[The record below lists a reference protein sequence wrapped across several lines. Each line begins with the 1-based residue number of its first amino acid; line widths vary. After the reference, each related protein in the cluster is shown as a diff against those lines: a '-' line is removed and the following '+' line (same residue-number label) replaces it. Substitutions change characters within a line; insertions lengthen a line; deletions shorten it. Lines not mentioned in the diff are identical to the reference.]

1 MARQFKPGQLQ
12 TGSLFNI
19 SSSYALT
26 ASFALNGGGGATFP
40 YTGSAIISGSLG
52 VTGSTSIRGTLNQ
65 ASASLA
71 TGLFAHAQGIS
82 VTASGAYSHAEGQS
96 NIAIGDASHA
106 EGQLTTANGPY
117 SHAEG
122 YGTITNGFASHTE
135 GQSNVATGQAS
146 HAEGGGTTA
155 NGTFSHA
162 EGYGTTATGQS
173 SHAEGNTTTATG
185 EGSHAEG
192 SSTVANGQYSHAEG
206 LGTIAQ
212 GAYQH
217 VQGQYNQ
224 SSSAQGAFIHGNG
237 TADGLRSNLIF
248 ASGSRVQITG
258 SVIATAGFTG
268 SLQGTA
274 SLATFATTA
283 NFAANAGHATTA
295 ITADQP
301 SGDWIPAKPDGHGF
315 SPYNLGSPTAAWN
328 SLYVNHGT
336 IYFLSESV
344 GNPTTSGSLSIVDDP
359 IEGSRF
365 VLGTRDAV
373 GQKKE
378 IVISDKGASL
388 AISASIAQTA
398 SYISPTFISQSAAAS
413 GFGAGGGSITYVSSS
428 NNPLSEIE
436 VADYDSN
443 VAVTFV
449 NGRLKFIFGTPTT
462 PSAPVASFNSTFIT
476 DRFNKVTDPYTVTGT
491 IAVGGYTLISA
502 SLYEGG
508 VLLTSTG
515 SNATQLLYS
524 TTTSGSHTYVLH
536 VTASSPLDNSL
547 NIQSASLSGTLSKTN
562 PGVPTITPTATV
574 QLGTAASLQIEQGA
588 TGSITFTSASGT
600 ANNWVHNF
608 TSTNVT
614 SPIFV
619 TGSATGSSS
628 ITATATSYYSSSGVL
643 GADNFLA
650 LATTS
655 TFPFTYTKIRSVRYG
670 VSAATA
676 FTSTQLENLAT
687 WDTTIGGTIGRVVKG
702 TTNPHTYQFTIT
714 TSGQYIYIVVDSS
727 YSLTGILNVN
737 NSNSNDLGVFTATT
751 IGNYKVYRSNNISA
765 TTILYELRTS

>member
-26 ASFALNGGGGATFP
+26 ASFALNGGGGGSSFP
-40 YTGSAIISGSLG
+40 YTGSAIISGSLA
-52 VTGSTSIRGTLNQ
+52 VTGSVR
-65 ASASLA
+65 
-71 TGLFAHAQGIS
+71 
-82 VTASGAYSHAEGQS
+82 
-96 NIAIGDASHA
+96 
-106 EGQLTTANGPY
+106 
-117 SHAEG
+117 
-122 YGTITNGFASHTE
+122 
-135 GQSNVATGQAS
+135 
-146 HAEGGGTTA
+146 
-155 NGTFSHA
+155 
-162 EGYGTTATGQS
+162 
-173 SHAEGNTTTATG
+173 
-185 EGSHAEG
+185 
-192 SSTVANGQYSHAEG
+192 
-206 LGTIAQ
+206 
-212 GAYQH
+212 
-217 VQGQYNQ
+217 
-224 SSSAQGAFIHGNG
+224 
-237 TADGLRSNLIF
+237 
-248 ASGSRVQITG
+248 
-258 SVIATAGFTG
+258 ATAGFTG
-268 SLQGTA
+268 SLLGTA
-274 SLATFATTA
+274 SLATFAAAAT
-283 NFAANAGHATTA
+283 FADNAGHATTA
-295 ITADQP
+295 TTANQP
-301 SGDWIPAKPDGHGF
+301 SGDWIPAKPDPNGI
-315 SPYNLGSPTAAWN
+315 SPYSLGSPTSWWN
-328 SLYVNHGT
+328 SLYVGHGT
-336 IYFLSESV
+336 IYFMSQSV
-344 GNPTTSGSLSIVDDP
+344 GQPTTSASISIKDNAFTFNT
-359 IEGSRF
+359 I
-365 VLGTRDAV
+365 DAQ
-373 GQKKE
+373 GNTSE
-378 IVISDKGASL
+378 TVITDAGASL
-388 AISASIAQTA
+388 AVSASIAATA
-398 SYISPTFISQSAAAS
+398 SYINPTFISQSAAAS
-413 GFGAGGGSITYVSSS
+413 GFGAGVTYVSSS

-436 VADYDSN
+436 VADYDNN
-443 VAVTFV
+443 VAVTYV
-449 NGRLKFIFGTPTT
+449 NGRLKFIFGTPTA

-476 DRFNKVTDPYTVTGT
+476 NRFNQVLDDYTVTGT
-491 IAVGGYTLISA
+491 IAVNGYTLISA

-628 ITATATSYYSSSGVL
+628 ITITATSYYSSSGVL

-655 TFPFTYTKIRSVRYG
+655 TTTTTYTKIRSVRYG